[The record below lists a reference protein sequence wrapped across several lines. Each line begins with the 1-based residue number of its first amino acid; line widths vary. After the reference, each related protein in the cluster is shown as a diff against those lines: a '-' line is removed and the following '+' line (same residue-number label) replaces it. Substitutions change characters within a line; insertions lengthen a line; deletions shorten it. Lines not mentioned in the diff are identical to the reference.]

1 MPRLTGTITMRK
13 RPAAWAYVQL
23 TNLAGDFQ
31 GEVRADEEGS
41 FTLYPVPG
49 HWRLLAWVPSVG
61 RTDLQV
67 EVGSADLEVQLELR

>member
-1 MPRLTGTITMRK
+1 MSRLTGTVLTGN

-31 GEVRADEEGS
+31 GEVRADEDGA

-49 HWRLLAWVPSVG
+49 RWRLVAWSPSVG
-61 RTDLQV
+61 RADLQV
-67 EVGSADLEVQLELR
+67 EVGSADLEVQLALR